1 MIELHISTK
10 LYPTE
15 DRENIISLFNL
26 FYDFSNV
33 KINEENSEHVRIIEA
48 SAEGR
53 KSLNFLFQQI
63 RRQRTVEAVRK
74 QVLRR
79 MDLNHQ
85 KVTFYLHK
93 QAAVVGQIHFCELA
107 GESPLG
113 PIIVTVS
120 TEDPV
125 WFVDWLTPHT
135 ENGQI
140 VHEIPPYLKPHRG
153 TWLR

>member
-1 MIELHISTK
+1 MIELHLSTK

-53 KSLNFLFQQI
+53 KSLNYLFQQI

-93 QAAVVGQIHFCELA
+93 QALMNNKIVLCKNQD
-107 GESPLG
+107 ESPLG
-113 PIIVTVS
+113 PLILTIKAKDIEHIIEYLFPPTKDGKVLEVNYEV
-120 TEDPV
+120 ED
-125 WFVDWLTPHT
+125 
-135 ENGQI
+135 
-140 VHEIPPYLKPHRG
+140 
-153 TWLR
+153 